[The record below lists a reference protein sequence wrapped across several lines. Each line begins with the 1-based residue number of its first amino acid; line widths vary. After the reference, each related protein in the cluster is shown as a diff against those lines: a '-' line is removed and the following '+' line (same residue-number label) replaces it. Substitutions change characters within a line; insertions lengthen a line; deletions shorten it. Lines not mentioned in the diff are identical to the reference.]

1 MASHCLADE
10 YSRIGSDS
18 EFFMVSIQEFQIK
31 EIKAKEIWEG
41 FLFGIENK
49 TFLQSWNW
57 GEFMQKLGE
66 KVYRLGVEC
75 REFNSLVGVA
85 QVIKVEA
92 KRGRFLL
99 VPHAPIV
106 RAQKSKFSSPLMFQ
120 RAGKNQNHNLKLK
133 SDFLNILLNRLEEI
147 AKQERCHFI
156 RIVPVWE
163 RSDEN
168 EKIFKGLGFKQA
180 PFHMHP
186 ELTWEL
192 DLTSSEED
200 LLMNMRK
207 TTRYLIRQGLKN
219 PDLKILKSNEVKDV
233 EIFNQLYQKTV
244 SRHSFV
250 PFSLNYLKNEF
261 LSFSKDD
268 QALIF
273 LAKYKEE
280 YLASAIVIFWQGI
293 GFYHQGASV
302 QKHSKIPA
310 SYLLQWEAI
319 KEAKKRGCK
328 LYNFWG
334 VADVKSEE
342 KLKKHPWKGLSL
354 FKRGFGGY
362 EKAYLKTQDLSLS
375 KRYWLVYVFEKI
387 RKVKRGF

>member
-1 MASHCLADE
+1 
-10 YSRIGSDS
+10 
-18 EFFMVSIQEFQIK
+18 
-31 EIKAKEIWEG
+31 
-41 FLFGIENK
+41 
-49 TFLQSWNW
+49 
-57 GEFMQKLGE
+57 
-66 KVYRLGVEC
+66 
-75 REFNSLVGVA
+75 
-85 QVIKVEA
+85 
-92 KRGRFLL
+92 
-99 VPHAPIV
+99 
-106 RAQKSKFSSPLMFQ
+106 
-120 RAGKNQNHNLKLK
+120 
-133 SDFLNILLNRLEEI
+133 
-147 AKQERCHFI
+147 
-156 RIVPVWE
+156 
-163 RSDEN
+163 
-168 EKIFKGLGFKQA
+168 
-180 PFHMHP
+180 
-186 ELTWEL
+186 
-192 DLTSSEED
+192 
-200 LLMNMRK
+200 MNMRK